1 MASAI
6 IYLAIIGMWIAY
18 FLPRWIHTH
27 DEFSGKSVERYKSA
41 LRVVAGDSQSAYSMA
56 IHTDL
61 DAQYKKSQSLMR
73 RRIYFLL
80 IVSTLL
86 ATSIGA
92 TMNLLHWAY
101 IAIPISGFIVYLAHA
116 RRTINRERIQ
126 RRRIEGLQRSTT
138 GVSTVNLSE
147 VLAPKSD
154 IKSDIKKE
162 SKVESELWV
171 PLAER
176 EITGIVLLPQGSAAT
191 RNSWTPSSIP
201 APTYVNAP
209 KAVTPRRVIDLTV
222 PGAWSEEQERLE
234 REALAAAAPS
244 ADEVFDQQLAD
255 EAAQKRDRA
264 VNS

>member
-6 IYLAIIGMWIAY
+6 IYLAIIGMWVAY

-41 LRVVAGDSQSAYSMA
+41 LRVVAGESEAYSMA

-61 DAQYKKSQSLMR
+61 DAPYKKSQALLR
-73 RRIYFLL
+73 RRIIFIL
-80 IVSTLL
+80 IFSTLI
-86 ATSIGA
+86 ATSVGA
-92 TMNLLHWAY
+92 VMNLLSWL
-101 IAIPISGFIVYLAHA
+101 AIGIPVSGFVVYLAHT

-126 RRRIEGLQRSTT
+126 RRRIEGLQRSTQ
-138 GVSTVNLSE
+138 GVSHVNLSE
-147 VLAPKSD
+147 VVAPKTD
-154 IKSDIKKE
+154 
-162 SKVESELWV
+162 SELWV

-191 RNSWTPSSIP
+191 RNTWTPNSIP
-201 APTYVNAP
+201 SPTYVNAP
-209 KAVTPRRVIDLTV
+209 KAVTPRRVIDLTT
-222 PGAWSEEQERLE
+222 PGQWSEEQEKLA

>member
-6 IYLAIIGMWIAY
+6 IYLAIIGMWVAY

-41 LRVVAGDSQSAYSMA
+41 LRVVAGETESAYSMA

-61 DAQYKKSQSLMR
+61 DAPYKKSQLLMR
-73 RRIYFLL
+73 RRIFFLL
-80 IVSTLL
+80 IFSTLV
-86 ATSIGA
+86 ATMVGA

-101 IAIPISGFIVYLAHA
+101 IAIPVSGFVVYLAHT
-116 RRTINRERIQ
+116 RRSINRDRIQ
-126 RRRIEGLQRSTT
+126 RRRIEGLQRSTQ
-138 GVSTVNLSE
+138 GVSHVNLSE
-147 VLAPKSD
+147 VIAPKHD
-154 IKSDIKKE
+154 Q
-162 SKVESELWV
+162 ELWV

-191 RNSWTPSSIP
+191 RNSWTPNSIP

-222 PGAWSEEQERLE
+222 PGVWSDEQERLE
-234 REALAAAAPS
+234 RDALAAAAPS

-255 EAAQKRDRA
+255 EAAVKRNKA
-264 VNS
+264 VNG

>member
-6 IYLAIIGMWIAY
+6 IYLAIIGMWVAY

-41 LRVVAGDSQSAYSMA
+41 LRVVAGDSENAYSLA

-61 DAQYKKSQSLMR
+61 DAPYKKSQTLMR
-73 RRIYFLL
+73 RRIIFLL
-80 IVSTLL
+80 IFATLVV
-86 ATSIGA
+86 TSIGA
-92 TMNLLHWAY
+92 IMGALSWL
-101 IAIPISGFIVYLAHA
+101 AISIPVSGFVVYLAHT
-116 RRTINRERIQ
+116 RQTINKERIH
-126 RRRIEGLQRSTT
+126 RRRIESLQRTT
-138 GVSTVNLSE
+138 NGVSHVNLSE
-147 VLAPKSD
+147 VFAPKH
-154 IKSDIKKE
+154 E
-162 SKVESELWV
+162 PELWT

-191 RNSWTPSSIP
+191 RNTWTPNSIP

-209 KAVTPRRVIDLTV
+209 KAVTARRVIDLTT
-222 PGAWSEEQERLE
+222 PGQWSEDQERLA

-244 ADEVFDQQLAD
+244 ADEVFDQQLAE
-255 EAAQKRDRA
+255 EAATKRDRA

>member
-6 IYLAIIGMWIAY
+6 IYLAIIGMWVAY

-27 DEFSGKSVERYKSA
+27 DVISGKSVERYKSA
-41 LRVVAGDSQSAYSMA
+41 LRVVAGDSQDAYSMA

-61 DAQYKKSQSLMR
+61 DAPYKQSQALLR
-73 RRIYFLL
+73 RRIVFLL
-80 IVSTLL
+80 IFTTFV
-86 ATSIGA
+86 ATSVGA
-92 TMNLLHWAY
+92 VMNLLSWS
-101 IAIPISGFIVYLAHA
+101 AIGIPVSGFVIYLAHT
-116 RRTINRERIQ
+116 RRTINREKIQ
-126 RRRIEGLQRSTT
+126 RRRIEGLQRSTQ
-138 GVSTVNLSE
+138 GVSHVNLSE
-147 VLAPKSD
+147 VVAPKHD
-154 IKSDIKKE
+154 A
-162 SKVESELWV
+162 ELWV

-191 RNSWTPSSIP
+191 RNTWTPNNIP

-209 KAVTPRRVIDLTV
+209 KAVTPRRVIDLTT
-222 PGAWSEEQERLE
+222 PGQWSEEQERLA

-244 ADEVFDQQLAD
+244 ADEVFDLQLAE

>member
-6 IYLAIIGMWIAY
+6 IYLAIIGMWVAY

-41 LRVVAGDSQSAYSMA
+41 LRVVAGDSENAYSLA

-61 DAQYKKSQSLMR
+61 DEPYKKSQTLMR
-73 RRIYFLL
+73 RRIIFLL
-80 IVSTLL
+80 IFATLVV
-86 ATSIGA
+86 TSIGA
-92 TMNLLHWAY
+92 IMGALSWL
-101 IAIPISGFIVYLAHA
+101 AISIPVSGFVVYLAHT
-116 RRTINRERIQ
+116 RQTINKERIH
-126 RRRIEGLQRSTT
+126 RRRIEGLQRTT
-138 GVSTVNLSE
+138 NGVSHVNLSE
-147 VLAPKSD
+147 VFAPKH
-154 IKSDIKKE
+154 E
-162 SKVESELWV
+162 PELWT

-191 RNSWTPSSIP
+191 RNTWTPNSIP

-209 KAVTPRRVIDLTV
+209 KAVTARRVIDLTT
-222 PGAWSEEQERLE
+222 PGQWSEDQERLA

-244 ADEVFDQQLAD
+244 ADEVFDQQLAE
-255 EAAQKRDRA
+255 EAATKRDRA